1 MKFNYRTIQISMKK
15 YINILI
21 IYFILSHCIGC
32 NKDKISDLKK
42 DFPTME
48 LITAI
53 DSIDL
58 ENKGLLLPFNVRS
71 FDSCFVFSNIRT
83 KNNVTILNR
92 YNSEV
97 KDLLYA

>member
-21 IYFILSHCIGC
+21 IYFILSHCTGC

-48 LITAI
+48 LIQPLI
-53 DSIDL
+53 
-58 ENKGLLLPFNVRS
+58 LLIWKAKACCCRLMYEALTRV
-71 FDSCFVFSNIRT
+71 SCFQTYGPKIM
-83 KNNVTILNR
+83 
-92 YNSEV
+92 
-97 KDLLYA
+97 LLF